1 MNEETNNVFLS
12 SMQLY
17 QVNHSE
23 HCSFSQP
30 DKRKSL
36 LLSNFEALF
45 RIFIAGYSYRLWT
58 NKTHSTTKRF

>member
-1 MNEETNNVFLS
+1 MLGLKQVFCWANVL
-12 SMQLY
+12 
-17 QVNHSE
+17 VNHSE